1 MTVPDVTKTGSG
13 KPARGVDRVTALRGP
28 ELPAP
33 RMTEKIRKKL
43 SERLFIQ
50 DPDLPY
56 AEPGEALRK
65 MFPAVAGRQDRLAG
79 GLLTRLNDV
88 EYRLDDLEHDRHP
101 GDEGGS

>member
-56 AEPGEALRK
+56 AEPGVALRR
-65 MFPAVAGRQDRLAG
+65 MFLAVAG
-79 GLLTRLNDV
+79 GLLIRLNDA